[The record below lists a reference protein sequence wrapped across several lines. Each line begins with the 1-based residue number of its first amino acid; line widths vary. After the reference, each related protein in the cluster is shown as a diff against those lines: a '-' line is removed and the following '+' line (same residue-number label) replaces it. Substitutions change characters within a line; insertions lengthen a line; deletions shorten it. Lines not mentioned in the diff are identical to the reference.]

1 MNVHENYLNEIHKQY
16 EQQLLLIEKKTNEK
30 LDRLGQVLNRNSN
43 GFNLVFFLKAI
54 RNSNKMKNLEN
65 ENMKMQILNED
76 SSEKENLK
84 IKFEKQTEAIVTRLQ
99 K

>member
-1 MNVHENYLNEIHKQY
+1 
-16 EQQLLLIEKKTNEK
+16 
-30 LDRLGQVLNRNSN
+30 
-43 GFNLVFFLKAI
+43 
-54 RNSNKMKNLEN
+54 MKNLEN